1 MFWVTVIPVGV
12 KWYHMWFRFVFPWW
26 FTTFSIFFCA
36 CWSFTSL
43 PCRNVYSSP
52 LPGFVFCFCFFFLGF
67 LILPGFESG
76 CLASNLK
83 RSIRY
88 GPSLCLVLE
97 THHRS
102 KSFKP
107 CINETEEPNW
117 MLPFLGMLWV
127 SVEKGTHQSLHLDAC
142 GGWLARWVFSPRYL
156 KQQVSKAAQKLSAI
170 NSGASFI

>member
-43 PCRNVYSSP
+43 PWRNVYSSP
-52 LPGFVFCFCFFFLGF
+52 LPGLVFFFFFFLGF

-127 SVEKGTHQSLHLDAC
+127 SVERGTHQSLHLDAC